1 MVKNT
6 NVVIINI
13 GKLTLFFVK
22 QYSKCHYYNTIPS
35 VCTTV
40 TIYKHQNV
48 IQVGII
54 KSLRVYICHY
64 KQFHPTG
71 MLNICKFNIQY
82 IILLG
87 KKNNR
92 KKLKKTRKDTLQ

>member
-82 IILLG
+82 IIY
-87 KKNNR
+87 
-92 KKLKKTRKDTLQ
+92 